1 MKTMTASSV
10 RANFAATLA
19 EVADKHERIII
30 HRPNGKSV
38 MIVSLE
44 DVSQMDT
51 TDYLLASPLNRER
64 LLSSVKDMQAG
75 VFEAREI
82 SQ

>member
-1 MKTMTASSV
+1 MTASSV

-19 EVADKHERIII
+19 DVADNRERIII

-44 DVSQMDT
+44 EVTEMDT
-51 TDYLLASPLNRER
+51 TDYLLASPANRER
-64 LLSSVKDMQAG
+64 LQASIKEMQAG
-75 VFEAREI
+75 SFEAREVGH
-82 SQ
+82 